1 MPVRS
6 RNLGMAAPCCPIC
19 SRRYC
24 AVSRHLW
31 TPFVLPLS
39 TALFDLR
46 VAWLFRSDP
55 PGLVLREQLGRRSP
69 ARLLL
74 EIEIA
79 EILPAGVFHDEG
91 IVADLFDR
99 PGRREAVRV
108 HSISRLPIFWRLA
121 PFPFAGL
128 PVVAGDTTLN
138 HFIAPFVACH
148 DERDEVAAAKT
159 KPAKGGHDN
168 ELRQLTHPRPVLFK
182 TGGGK
187 GREDIFWRPSILGL
201 PRFRNSV

>member
-1 MPVRS
+1 
-6 RNLGMAAPCCPIC
+6 MAAPCCPIC

-39 TALFDLR
+39 RALFDLR

-99 PGRREAVRV
+99 PGRREAPQCDR
-108 HSISRLPIFWRLA
+108 HMLNSAFDLGSRSF
-121 PFPFAGL
+121 F
-128 PVVAGDTTLN
+128 D
-138 HFIAPFVACH
+138 
-148 DERDEVAAAKT
+148 
-159 KPAKGGHDN
+159 
-168 ELRQLTHPRPVLFK
+168 PR
-182 TGGGK
+182 
-187 GREDIFWRPSILGL
+187 LGL
-201 PRFRNSV
+201 LG